1 MWEWCCTDT
10 ASQGV
15 VGSPSLEV
23 LQSHGDVAL
32 RDVIMSMVRLD
43 WGWTWGSQ
51 WSFPT

>member
-23 LQSHGDVAL
+23 FHSHGDVAL
-32 RDVIMSMVRLD
+32 WAVGTVWAE
-43 WGWTWGSQ
+43 WGWTR
-51 WSFPT
+51 